1 MAKNTNQEQQVTV
14 RTHFMDAEKERIKYV
29 SVKEFVKTIKN
40 RASEDARRVYI
51 EGTLAVKDYERYEVV
66 CAICDQ
72 IIANSYF
79 TTDGQFKVD
88 SCKKYLLYVS
98 ALLNTYTNIKFDEN
112 DMLGDFN
119 LLQRYGLI
127 DVIIN
132 YIPEAQVAMFD
143 SVLNMKS
150 NDIMTNYYEPHAF
163 VKEQLVKFAPLIHG
177 WIESFLGAAEE
188 MIKDIDAN
196 KIKGLITDEKYNKT

>member
-98 ALLNTYTNIKFDEN
+98 ALLNTYTNIRFDEN

-127 DVIIN
+127 DIIIN

-188 MIKDIDAN
+188 MIKDIDVN

>member
-1 MAKNTNQEQQVTV
+1 MAKNTNQEQQVIV

-72 IIANSYF
+72 IIVNSYF

-98 ALLNTYTNIKFDEN
+98 ALLNTYTNIRFDEN

-177 WIESFLGAAEE
+177 WIESLLGAAEE
-188 MIKDIDAN
+188 MIKDIDIN

>member
-14 RTHFMDAEKERIKYV
+14 RTHFMDAEKERIKYI

-98 ALLNTYTNIKFDEN
+98 ALLNTYTNIRFDEN

-163 VKEQLVKFAPLIHG
+163 VKEQLVKFAPLING

-188 MIKDIDAN
+188 MIKDIDVN

>member
-98 ALLNTYTNIKFDEN
+98 ALLNTYTNIRFDEN

-132 YIPEAQVAMFD
+132 YIPEAQVTMFD

-163 VKEQLVKFAPLIHG
+163 VKEQLVKFAPLIHD

-188 MIKDIDAN
+188 MIKDIDIN

>member
-98 ALLNTYTNIKFDEN
+98 ALLNTYTNIRFDEN

-150 NDIMTNYYEPHAF
+150 NDIMTNYYESHAF

-177 WIESFLGAAEE
+177 WIESFLGTAEE
-188 MIKDIDAN
+188 MIKDIDIN

>member
-1 MAKNTNQEQQVTV
+1 MAKNTNQEQQITV

-98 ALLNTYTNIKFDEN
+98 ALLNTYTNIRFDEN

-177 WIESFLGAAEE
+177 WIESFLSAAESFMGE
-188 MIKDIDAN
+188 IDMN
-196 KIKGLITDEKYNKT
+196 KVRNIVQKE

>member
-51 EGTLAVKDYERYEVV
+51 EGTLAVKDYEKYEVV

-188 MIKDIDAN
+188 MIKDIDVN

>member
-14 RTHFMDAEKERIKYV
+14 RTHFMDAEKERIKYI
-29 SVKEFVKTIKN
+29 SIKEFVKTIKN
-40 RASEDARRVYI
+40 RASEDVRRVYI
-51 EGTLAVKDYERYEVV
+51 EGTLAVKDYEKYEVI

-98 ALLNTYTNIKFDEN
+98 ALLNTYTNIKFEEN

-177 WIESFLGAAEE
+177 WIESLLGAAESFMGE
-188 MIKDIDAN
+188 IDMDKIREIIK
-196 KIKGLITDEKYNKT
+196 K

>member
-1 MAKNTNQEQQVTV
+1 MTKNTNQEQQVTV
-14 RTHFMDAEKERIKYV
+14 RTHFMDAEKERIKYI

-51 EGTLAVKDYERYEVV
+51 EGALAVKDYERYEVV

-98 ALLNTYTNIKFDEN
+98 ALLNTYTNIRFDKN

-188 MIKDIDAN
+188 MIKDIDIN

>member
-66 CAICDQ
+66 CVICDQ

-177 WIESFLGAAEE
+177 WIESFLGAAESFMGE
-188 MIKDIDAN
+188 IDMD
-196 KIKGLITDEKYNKT
+196 KIRNIVQKE

>member
-1 MAKNTNQEQQVTV
+1 MAKNTNQEQQITV

-51 EGTLAVKDYERYEVV
+51 EGTLAVKDYERYEVI

-98 ALLNTYTNIKFDEN
+98 ALLNTYTNIRFDEN

-127 DVIIN
+127 DIIIN

-188 MIKDIDAN
+188 MIKDIDVN

>member
-1 MAKNTNQEQQVTV
+1 MVKNTNQEQQVTV

-98 ALLNTYTNIKFDEN
+98 ALLNTYTNIRFDEN

-177 WIESFLGAAEE
+177 WIESFLGVAEE
-188 MIKDIDAN
+188 IIKDIDVN

>member
-14 RTHFMDAEKERIKYV
+14 RTHFMDAEKERIKYI

-51 EGTLAVKDYERYEVV
+51 EGTLAVKDYERYEVI

-79 TTDGQFKVD
+79 TMDGQFKVD

-98 ALLNTYTNIKFDEN
+98 ALLNTYTNIRFDES

-127 DVIIN
+127 DIIIN

-177 WIESFLGAAEE
+177 WIESFLGATESFVSE
-188 MIKDIDAN
+188 IDVD
-196 KIKGLITDEKYNKT
+196 KIQEILKK

>member
-98 ALLNTYTNIKFDEN
+98 ALLNTYTNIRFDEN

-132 YIPEAQVAMFD
+132 YIPEAQVTMFD

-150 NDIMTNYYEPHAF
+150 NDIMTNYYESHAF

-188 MIKDIDAN
+188 MIKDIDVN

>member
-1 MAKNTNQEQQVTV
+1 MGKNINQEQQITV

-98 ALLNTYTNIKFDEN
+98 ALLNTYTNIRFDEN

-188 MIKDIDAN
+188 MIKDIDVN

>member
-132 YIPEAQVAMFD
+132 YIPESQVAMFD

-188 MIKDIDAN
+188 MIKDIDVN

>member
-188 MIKDIDAN
+188 MIKDIDVN

>member
-1 MAKNTNQEQQVTV
+1 MAKNTNQEQQITV

-119 LLQRYGLI
+119 LLQRYELI
-127 DVIIN
+127 DIIIN
-132 YIPEAQVAMFD
+132 YIPEAQVTMFD

>member
-29 SVKEFVKTIKN
+29 SVKEFIKTIKN

-98 ALLNTYTNIKFDEN
+98 ALLNTYTNIRFDEN

-127 DVIIN
+127 DIIIN

-188 MIKDIDAN
+188 MIKDIDVN

>member
-1 MAKNTNQEQQVTV
+1 MAKNTNQEQQITV

-188 MIKDIDAN
+188 MIKDIDVN

>member
-1 MAKNTNQEQQVTV
+1 MAKNTNL
-14 RTHFMDAEKERIKYV
+14 
-29 SVKEFVKTIKN
+29 KEFVKTIKN

>member
-14 RTHFMDAEKERIKYV
+14 RTHFMDAEKERIKYI

-51 EGTLAVKDYERYEVV
+51 EGTLAVKDYERYEVI

-98 ALLNTYTNIKFDEN
+98 ALLNTYTNIRFDEN

-127 DVIIN
+127 DIIIN

-188 MIKDIDAN
+188 MIKDIDVN

>member
-14 RTHFMDAEKERIKYV
+14 RTHFMDAEKERIKYI

-98 ALLNTYTNIKFDEN
+98 ALLNTYTNIRFDEN

-188 MIKDIDAN
+188 MIKDIDVN

>member
-14 RTHFMDAEKERIKYV
+14 RTHFMDAKKERIKYV

-188 MIKDIDAN
+188 MIKDIDVN

>member
-98 ALLNTYTNIKFDEN
+98 ALLNTYTNIRFDEN

-127 DVIIN
+127 DVIIS
-132 YIPEAQVAMFD
+132 YIPEAQVAIFD
-143 SVLNMKS
+143 SVVNMKS

-188 MIKDIDAN
+188 IIKDVDIN
-196 KIKGLITDEKYNKT
+196 KIKELMANEKHNKT

>member
-98 ALLNTYTNIKFDEN
+98 ALLNTYTNIRFDEN

-188 MIKDIDAN
+188 MIKDIDVN